1 MLFARIYS
9 IIKDSCLETN
19 GKRRVNFILN
29 KKLKFYTKE
38 GLKIIGM
45 IGIAFGF
52 ISGMLCVK
60 YKPVYAVTIGNENVG
75 YIDNKEEFEQKIDD
89 FIINYSSKNVDS
101 VELKELPTYELKFVD
116 KKEQINEKEII
127 IAMQKDVIITYKY
140 YDILIDDEVI
150 ASVDKKEEAENL
162 VNELKSA
169 HEDLNISISEK
180 ITKNIE
186 DINTSEIEVAKSKI
200 TSIVEEK
207 ENTIADVEGIK
218 IACLPVSGTIT
229 SRYAE
234 SSSIRSSRHTGLD
247 IAAPSGTDIQV
258 VSNGTVTCAS
268 YSGAYGNLVKVDHG
282 NGVETWY
289 AHTSKMYVEVGQEV
303 KSGDI
308 IAAVGS
314 TGSFQIYGTT
324 NFKDFSIEAGDEVTV
339 EGPKKLYNGS
349 VEIENGTI
357 ISVTKSLIK
366 VDSVMVAGVKDAAI
380 PSDGGDAEIYITTK
394 TGSVEAEIPAE
405 YKEWLSLKSIKVVG
419 DETVVTVHAAK
430 NEAAARSAE
439 LVFTTVK
446 DGDKYKGKAKVTQEG
461 ATGTRELPFTVE
473 EAIAFAKANADGS
486 VKEVYIKGIV
496 SKVEKAYNADKG
508 TAVFWISS
516 DGEYHEKDYTKD
528 FEVYSAKTL
537 GNQAWVEGN
546 HQVTVGQEVLVC
558 AKVKVYTDKNGNK
571 TPQTDGG
578 YVCYFANYGDGTAE
592 NPFDAIAAIKAVNEG
607 STAEVYIAGKIS
619 KVQNQFNADKGT
631 ANFWISPDGTH
642 VDKNYATEFEGYKIK
657 YFGNVKW
664 VEGNKTLNVGDF
676 VVFKGKLTKFKD
688 TCETSEGYLIS
699 INGATE

>member
-1 MLFARIYS
+1 M
-9 IIKDSCLETN
+9 
-19 GKRRVNFILN
+19 
-29 KKLKFYTKE
+29 KLKY
-38 GLKIIGM
+38 IIPSLLALLTVFVSCSENDYNFPLGN
-45 IGIAFGF
+45 IEV
-52 ISGMLCVK
+52 STSYVSL
-60 YKPVYAVTIGNENVG
+60 PVGGGTTT
-75 YIDNKEEFEQKIDD
+75 
-89 FIINYSSKNVDS
+89 
-101 VELKELPTYELKFVD
+101 VELNVNGDWTITKTDSKATWLEIPTPAGNADTKTITFSAPATDGGRTTEVILTCGEE
-116 KKEQINEKEII
+116 KKHINVV
-127 IAMQKDVIITYKY
+127 QGITVAQNATCA
-140 YDILIDDEVI
+140 EVI
-150 ASVDKKEEAENL
+150 AGPDAKTYRVTGTVQKVTEW
-162 VNELKSA
+162 
-169 HEDLNISISEK
+169 
-180 ITKNIE
+180 TKYGNWYIE
-186 DINTSEIEVAKSKI
+186 DA
-200 TSIVEEK
+200 
-207 ENTIADVEGIK
+207 
-218 IACLPVSGTIT
+218 
-229 SRYAE
+229 
-234 SSSIRSSRHTGLD
+234 
-247 IAAPSGTDIQV
+247 
-258 VSNGTVTCAS
+258 
-268 YSGAYGNLVKVDHG
+268 
-282 NGVETWY
+282 
-289 AHTSKMYVEVGQEV
+289 
-303 KSGDI
+303 
-308 IAAVGS
+308 

-339 EGPKKLYNGS
+339 EGPKKTYNGS
-349 VEIENGTI
+349 TEIENGTI

-405 YKEWLSLKSIKVVG
+405 YQEWLSLKSIKVVG

-546 HQVTVGQEVLVC
+546 HQVTVGQEVVVC
-558 AKVKVYTDKNGNK
+558 AKVKVYKG
-571 TPQTDGG
+571 TPETDGG
-578 YVCYFANYGDGTAE
+578 YVYSFANYGDGTE
-592 NPFDAIAAIKAVNEG
+592 VNPYDAIAAIKAANAG
-607 STAEVYIAGKIS
+607 STDEVYIEGKIS
-619 KVQNQFNADKGT
+619 KVQNQFDADHGT
-631 ANFWISPDGTH
+631 ANFWISADGSH
-642 VDKNYATEFEGYKIK
+642 VDKDYVHEFEGYKIK

>member
-1 MLFARIYS
+1 M
-9 IIKDSCLETN
+9 
-19 GKRRVNFILN
+19 
-29 KKLKFYTKE
+29 KLKY
-38 GLKIIGM
+38 IIPSLLALLTVFVSCSENDYNFPLGN
-45 IGIAFGF
+45 IEV
-52 ISGMLCVK
+52 STSYVSL
-60 YKPVYAVTIGNENVG
+60 PVGGGTTT
-75 YIDNKEEFEQKIDD
+75 
-89 FIINYSSKNVDS
+89 
-101 VELKELPTYELKFVD
+101 VELNVNGDWTITKTDSKATWLEIPVAAGNAETKTVSFSAPSTDGGRTTEVILTCGEE
-116 KKEQINEKEII
+116 KKHINVV
-127 IAMQKDVIITYKY
+127 QGITVAQNATCA
-140 YDILIDDEVI
+140 EVI
-150 ASVDKKEEAENL
+150 AGPDAKTYRVTGTVQKVTEW
-162 VNELKSA
+162 
-169 HEDLNISISEK
+169 
-180 ITKNIE
+180 TKYGNWYIE
-186 DINTSEIEVAKSKI
+186 DA
-200 TSIVEEK
+200 
-207 ENTIADVEGIK
+207 
-218 IACLPVSGTIT
+218 
-229 SRYAE
+229 
-234 SSSIRSSRHTGLD
+234 
-247 IAAPSGTDIQV
+247 
-258 VSNGTVTCAS
+258 
-268 YSGAYGNLVKVDHG
+268 
-282 NGVETWY
+282 
-289 AHTSKMYVEVGQEV
+289 
-303 KSGDI
+303 
-308 IAAVGS
+308 

-339 EGPKKLYNGS
+339 EGPKKTYNQS
-349 VEIENGTI
+349 TEIENGTI

-366 VDSVMVAGVKDAAI
+366 VDSVMVDDVKDAAI

-405 YKEWLSLKSIKVVG
+405 YQEWLSLKSIKVVG

-546 HQVTVGQEVLVC
+546 HQVTVGQEVVVC
-558 AKVKVYTDKNGNK
+558 AKVKVYKG
-571 TPQTDGG
+571 TPETDGG
-578 YVCYFANYGDGTAE
+578 YVYSFANYGDGTE
-592 NPFDAIAAIKAVNEG
+592 VNPYDAIAAIKAANAG
-607 STAEVYIAGKIS
+607 STDEVYIEGKIS
-619 KVQNQFNADKGT
+619 KVQNQFDADHGT
-631 ANFWISPDGTH
+631 ANFWISADGSH
-642 VDKNYATEFEGYKIK
+642 VDKDYVHEFEGYKIK

>member
-1 MLFARIYS
+1 M
-9 IIKDSCLETN
+9 
-19 GKRRVNFILN
+19 
-29 KKLKFYTKE
+29 KLKY
-38 GLKIIGM
+38 IIPSLLALLTSFVSCSENDYNFPLGN
-45 IGIAFGF
+45 IEV
-52 ISGMLCVK
+52 STSYVSL
-60 YKPVYAVTIGNENVG
+60 PVGGGTTT
-75 YIDNKEEFEQKIDD
+75 
-89 FIINYSSKNVDS
+89 
-101 VELKELPTYELKFVD
+101 VELNVNGDWTITKTDSKATWLEIPVAAGNAETKTVSFSAPSTDGGRTTEVILTCGEE
-116 KKEQINEKEII
+116 KKHINVV
-127 IAMQKDVIITYKY
+127 QGITVAQNATCA
-140 YDILIDDEVI
+140 EVI
-150 ASVDKKEEAENL
+150 AGPDAKTYRVTGTVQKVTEW
-162 VNELKSA
+162 
-169 HEDLNISISEK
+169 
-180 ITKNIE
+180 TKYGNWYIE
-186 DINTSEIEVAKSKI
+186 DA
-200 TSIVEEK
+200 
-207 ENTIADVEGIK
+207 
-218 IACLPVSGTIT
+218 
-229 SRYAE
+229 
-234 SSSIRSSRHTGLD
+234 
-247 IAAPSGTDIQV
+247 
-258 VSNGTVTCAS
+258 
-268 YSGAYGNLVKVDHG
+268 
-282 NGVETWY
+282 
-289 AHTSKMYVEVGQEV
+289 
-303 KSGDI
+303 
-308 IAAVGS
+308 

-339 EGPKKLYNGS
+339 EGPKKTYNQS
-349 VEIENGTI
+349 TEIENGTI

-366 VDSVMVAGVKDAAI
+366 VDSVMVDDVKDAAI

-405 YKEWLSLKSIKVVG
+405 YQEWLSLKSIKVVG

-508 TAVFWISS
+508 TAIFWISS

-546 HQVTVGQEVLVC
+546 HQVTVGQEVVVC
-558 AKVKVYTDKNGNK
+558 AKVKVYKG
-571 TPQTDGG
+571 TPETDGG
-578 YVCYFANYGDGTAE
+578 YVYSFANYGDGTE
-592 NPFDAIAAIKAVNEG
+592 VNPYDAIAAIKAANAG
-607 STAEVYIAGKIS
+607 STDEVYIEGKIS
-619 KVQNQFNADKGT
+619 KVQNQFDADHGT
-631 ANFWISPDGTH
+631 ANFWISADGSH
-642 VDKNYATEFEGYKIK
+642 VDKDYVHEFEGYKIK

>member
-1 MLFARIYS
+1 M
-9 IIKDSCLETN
+9 
-19 GKRRVNFILN
+19 
-29 KKLKFYTKE
+29 KLKYIIPSLLALLTSFVSCSENDYNFPLGNIEVSTSYVSLSENGGETELSINVNGDWTVAKSDTASKWLDFVVDE
-38 GLKIIGM
+38 SKPVGNSERYNEKSLVGNSDAKKIILHYGEGNGRSTEL
-45 IGIAFGF
+45 I
-52 ISGMLCVK
+52 LTC
-60 YKPVYAVTIGNENVG
+60 GNEKKHINVVQG
-75 YIDNKEEFEQKIDD
+75 
-89 FIINYSSKNVDS
+89 
-101 VELKELPTYELKFVD
+101 
-116 KKEQINEKEII
+116 
-127 IAMQKDVIITYKY
+127 ITVAQNATCA
-140 YDILIDDEVI
+140 EVI
-150 ASVDKKEEAENL
+150 AGPDAKTYRVTGTVQKVTEW
-162 VNELKSA
+162 
-169 HEDLNISISEK
+169 
-180 ITKNIE
+180 TKYGNWYIE
-186 DINTSEIEVAKSKI
+186 DA
-200 TSIVEEK
+200 
-207 ENTIADVEGIK
+207 
-218 IACLPVSGTIT
+218 
-229 SRYAE
+229 
-234 SSSIRSSRHTGLD
+234 
-247 IAAPSGTDIQV
+247 
-258 VSNGTVTCAS
+258 
-268 YSGAYGNLVKVDHG
+268 
-282 NGVETWY
+282 
-289 AHTSKMYVEVGQEV
+289 
-303 KSGDI
+303 
-308 IAAVGS
+308 

-339 EGPKKLYNGS
+339 EGPKKTYNGS
-349 VEIENGTI
+349 TEIENGTI

-405 YKEWLSLKSIKVVG
+405 YQEWLSLKSIKVVG

-496 SKVEKAYNADKG
+496 SKVEKEYNATKH
-508 TAVFWISS
+508 TAIFWISS
-516 DGEYHEKDYTKD
+516 DGTFHDKNFTKD
-528 FEVYSAKTL
+528 FEVYGVKGL
-537 GNQAWVEGN
+537 DNKDWEEGD

-592 NPFDAIAAIKAVNEG
+592 NPFDAIAAIKAVNGG
-607 STAEVYIAGKIS
+607 STEEVYIAGKIS
-619 KVQNQFNADKGT
+619 KVQSQFNVDKGT

-642 VDKNYATEFEGYKIK
+642 VDKDYAHEFEGYKIK

-664 VEGNKTLNVGDF
+664 TEGNKTLKVGDF

-699 INGATE
+699 INGDNGME

>member
-1 MLFARIYS
+1 M
-9 IIKDSCLETN
+9 
-19 GKRRVNFILN
+19 
-29 KKLKFYTKE
+29 KLKY
-38 GLKIIGM
+38 IIPSLLALLTVFVSCSENDYNFPLGN
-45 IGIAFGF
+45 IEV
-52 ISGMLCVK
+52 STSYVSL
-60 YKPVYAVTIGNENVG
+60 PVGGGTTT
-75 YIDNKEEFEQKIDD
+75 
-89 FIINYSSKNVDS
+89 
-101 VELKELPTYELKFVD
+101 VELNVNGDWTITKTDSKATWLEIPTAAGNADTKTITFSAPATDGGRTTEVILTCGEE
-116 KKEQINEKEII
+116 KKHINVV
-127 IAMQKDVIITYKY
+127 QGITVAQNATCA
-140 YDILIDDEVI
+140 EVI
-150 ASVDKKEEAENL
+150 AGPDAKTYRVTGTVQKVTEW
-162 VNELKSA
+162 
-169 HEDLNISISEK
+169 
-180 ITKNIE
+180 TKYGNWYIE
-186 DINTSEIEVAKSKI
+186 DA
-200 TSIVEEK
+200 
-207 ENTIADVEGIK
+207 
-218 IACLPVSGTIT
+218 
-229 SRYAE
+229 
-234 SSSIRSSRHTGLD
+234 
-247 IAAPSGTDIQV
+247 
-258 VSNGTVTCAS
+258 
-268 YSGAYGNLVKVDHG
+268 
-282 NGVETWY
+282 
-289 AHTSKMYVEVGQEV
+289 
-303 KSGDI
+303 
-308 IAAVGS
+308 

-339 EGPKKLYNGS
+339 EGPKKTYNQS
-349 VEIENGTI
+349 TEIENGTI

-366 VDSVMVAGVKDAAI
+366 VDSVMVDDVKDAAI

-405 YKEWLSLKSIKVVG
+405 YQEWLSLKSIKVVG

-546 HQVTVGQEVLVC
+546 HQVTVGQEVVVC
-558 AKVKVYTDKNGNK
+558 AKVKVYKG
-571 TPQTDGG
+571 TPETDGG
-578 YVCYFANYGDGTAE
+578 YVYSFANYGDGTE
-592 NPFDAIAAIKAVNEG
+592 VNPYDAIAAIKAANAG
-607 STAEVYIAGKIS
+607 STDEVYIEGKIS
-619 KVQNQFNADKGT
+619 KVQNQFDADHGT
-631 ANFWISPDGTH
+631 ANFWISADGSH
-642 VDKNYATEFEGYKIK
+642 VDKDYVHEFEGYKIK